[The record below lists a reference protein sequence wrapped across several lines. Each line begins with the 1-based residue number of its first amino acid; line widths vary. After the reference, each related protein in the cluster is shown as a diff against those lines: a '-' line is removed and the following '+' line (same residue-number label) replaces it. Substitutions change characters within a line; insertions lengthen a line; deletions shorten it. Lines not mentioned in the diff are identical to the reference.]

1 MYARNDII
9 NAFDKKM
16 FPYKD
21 RESKTKEEK
30 SEEKSGKK
38 KSEEEFKKYINNTL
52 TFIEEKSEGINN
64 DLCTKCFN
72 F

>member
-1 MYARNDII
+1 MHARNHVI
-9 NAFDKKM
+9 NAFEKKN

-21 RESKTKEEK
+21 SESKTKGEK
-30 SEEKSGKK
+30 SEEKS
-38 KSEEEFKKYINNTL
+38 EEELKKYINNTF